1 MQSARDLVERFLT
14 LDPSK
19 RLTAKDALDSDYFW
33 EEPLPC
39 KPGDQ
44 PKYEPS
50 HEFQTRKRRQEGKL
64 QDDAKRRAL
73 VGPAPAAPV
82 AAYAAFTG
90 SGYRGSTALSGWAAP
105 SQGGMTAKWAQ
116 AKKEGE

>member
-1 MQSARDLVERFLT
+1 VERFLN

-39 KPGDQ
+39 KPGDL
-44 PKYEPS
+44 PRYEPS

-64 QDDAKRRAL
+64 QEDAKRQQL
-73 VGPAPAAPV
+73 SQAPPQAAPS
-82 AAYAAFTG
+82 AAYG
-90 SGYRGSTALSGWAAP
+90 HVKYGGYRSSTQLSGWAAP
-105 SQGGMTAKWAQ
+105 SAGGMTAKWAQ